1 MIELFP
7 DTARLEDGSLSLGG
21 VPAAT
26 LAERFGT
33 PLVVYCEETLRSQAR
48 ALRAAIGGG
57 HVAFGTKAFAN
68 VAVLRLL
75 REEGLGADVAS
86 TGELAFAS
94 AAGYSGC

>member
-86 TGELAFAS
+86 TGELAFAQRR
-94 AAGYSGC
+94 GIFGC